1 MMCKPT
7 FVIIISGFAKTINMD
22 DLPFIVNWCGP
33 EIKPMAVDDEICLV
47 TLVKIID
54 AIDDIKPEMEGKFQK
69 SDFDLKLL
77 R

>member
-33 EIKPMAVDDEICLV
+33 EIKPMAV
-47 TLVKIID
+47 VKIID
-54 AIDDIKPEMEGKFQK
+54 AIDDIKPEMEGKLQK
-69 SDFDLKLL
+69 SDVDLKLL